1 MIYSNTASTT
11 IVNAAAPLSFT
22 TDTVKTCNIRHSE
35 GGTSFTLS
43 RRGQYLVQFNAS
55 VSIPSGGSASLLSV
69 KLQRN
74 GVDVPGAISSFYSAA
89 DTDVGSLSFSAIV
102 PVGCSCPVVNNSTAL
117 TFVNGAAQAEFSNF
131 AVTITKLP

>member
-89 DTDVGSLSFSAIV
+89 ANDVRSISFSAIV

-117 TFVNGAAQAEFSNF
+117 TFVNGEAQAEFSNF

>member
-11 IVNAAAPLSFT
+11 TVNAATPLSFT
-22 TDTVKTCNIRHSE
+22 TDTVKTCNVRHSE
-35 GGTSFTLS
+35 GGTSFSLS

-74 GVDVPGAISSFYSAA
+74 GVDVPGAVSSFYSAA
-89 DTDVGSLSFSAIV
+89 DTDVGNLSFSAIV
-102 PVGCSCPVVNNSTAL
+102 PVGCFCPVVNNSTAL

>member
-11 IVNAAAPLSFT
+11 TVNAAAPLSFT

-102 PVGCSCPVVNNSTAL
+102 GVGCSCPVVNSSTAL
-117 TFVNGAAQAEFSNF
+117 TLVNGEARAEFSNF

>member
-11 IVNAAAPLSFT
+11 TVNAAAPLNFT

-55 VSIPSGGSASLLSV
+55 VSIPSGGTASLLSV

-74 GVDVPGAISSFYSAA
+74 GVDVPGAVSSFYSAA
-89 DTDVGSLSFSAIV
+89 DTDVGTLSFSAIV
-102 PVGCSCPVVNNSTAL
+102 PVGCSCPVVNNSAAL
-117 TFVNGAAQAEFSNF
+117 TFINGAAQAEFSNF

>member
-11 IVNAAAPLSFT
+11 TVNAAAPLSFT

-55 VSIPSGGSASLLSV
+55 VSIPSGGTASLLSV

-74 GVDVPGAISSFYSAA
+74 GVDVPGAVSSFYSAA
-89 DTDVGSLSFSAIV
+89 DTDVGTLSFSAIV
-102 PVGCSCPVVNNSTAL
+102 PVGCSCPVVNNSAAL
-117 TFVNGAAQAEFSNF
+117 TFINGATQAEFSNF